1 MTTTDPWATT
11 DHDPAD
17 HDIHAVSEAE
27 PAELIFAARD
37 QFLAKLGDS
46 LTALTQ
52 ARWHLAQLRGNE
64 LYDIDFA
71 DSDDGADSTDC
82 STTPAA
88 SSTGPPVSPC
98 ASSTTLAA
106 GPSPNRQ
113 LLTKENVMTR
123 TRSLKR
129 TNVRTPARRTQ
140 CRPFTFRRTAITKHA
155 S

>member
-71 DSDDGADSTDC
+71 DSDDGADIDRLLDD
-82 STTPAA
+82 ARRLIH
-88 SSTGPPVSPC
+88 G
-98 ASSTTLAA
+98 AA
-106 GPSPNRQ
+106 G
-113 LLTKENVMTR
+113 
-123 TRSLKR
+123 
-129 TNVRTPARRTQ
+129 
-140 CRPFTFRRTAITKHA
+140 ITLRVADHT
-155 S
+155 